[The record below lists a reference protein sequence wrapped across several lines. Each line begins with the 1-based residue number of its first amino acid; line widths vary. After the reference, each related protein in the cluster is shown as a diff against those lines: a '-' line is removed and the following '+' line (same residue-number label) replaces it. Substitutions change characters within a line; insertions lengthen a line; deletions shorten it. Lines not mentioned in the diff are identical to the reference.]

1 MMNVSMTVEKTGN
14 FKEAMNASYI
24 PTSVSNIDAN
34 NTKHSQ
40 TSMFMEEFEK
50 RVDLIDTNA
59 GGSAGRAAENQHN
72 QVDKEKN
79 PKIEDKPNQHL
90 RQDTEPE
97 NNKAPERKVDKHI
110 QEKPDRENR
119 KETAPE
125 EKTGREKEIKN
136 KENQTETQKIGKNHK
151 GKQITVNIKNNIKDI
166 ESNIKEI
173 IRKNQVKIE
182 EIEKVKE
189 DVKEN
194 FSESHKIKAGNNLEK
209 IMLKNLEGAN
219 EKSVNRNQ
227 NTNPTADS
235 EVEKTNDGKNNE
247 ELNIEKKDNLPSF
260 KNESEV
266 VKNGK
271 HTNTDNNVLH
281 IANLNGKENQPLPQ
295 VKIQKLLPH
304 NNTPEQYEVLKN
316 RIVSTVED
324 SIKFMVAEGENRV
337 SIKLHPPELGKVQ
350 VELVMKDNQVNARI
364 NTENA
369 AVKEVILTNL
379 DQLKSNIESAGIS
392 VHKFDV
398 EVGGFRSQLDQ
409 HLPNR
414 KSGRQESGNQE
425 NPGPQDFQDSDWLP
439 DKIIKQAAF
448 SYFIGR
454 SINYLV

>member
-1 MMNVSMTVEKTGN
+1 MNVSMTVEKAGN

-24 PTSVSNIDAN
+24 PTSVSNSDAN

-50 RVDLIDTNA
+50 RVDFIDTTA
-59 GGSAGRAAENQHN
+59 GGSAGKAAENQHN
-72 QVDKEKN
+72 QVDKEKE
-79 PKIEDKPNQHL
+79 PKMEDKPNHRL

-97 NNKAPERKVDKHI
+97 NRKAPERKVDKHI
-110 QEKPDRENR
+110 QERPDRENR
-119 KETAPE
+119 KETGPE
-125 EKTGREKEIKN
+125 EKAGREKEIKN
-136 KENQTETQKIGKNHK
+136 KENQTETQKTGENLK
-151 GKQITVNIKNNIKDI
+151 GKQIAANIKNNIKDI
-166 ESNIKEI
+166 KSNIKEI
-173 IRKNQVKIE
+173 IQKNQVQIK

-209 IMLKNLEGAN
+209 IMLKNLEGSN
-219 EKSVNRNQ
+219 EKTVNRNPR
-227 NTNPTADS
+227 TNPNADG
-235 EVEKTNDGKNNE
+235 EAEKTNDGKNNE

-260 KNESEV
+260 KNELNS

-271 HTNTDNNVLH
+271 PTNTDNNVLH
-281 IANLNGKENQPLPQ
+281 IANLNGKENQLLPQ

-304 NNTPEQYEVLKN
+304 KNTPEQYEVLKDK
-316 RIVSTVED
+316 IVNTVED

-364 NTENA
+364 NTENV

-379 DQLKSNIESAGIS
+379 DQLKSNIENAGIS
-392 VHKFDV
+392 VNKFDV
-398 EVGGFRSQLDQ
+398 EVGGFKNQFDQ
-409 HLPNR
+409 HLPNG
-414 KSGRQESGNQE
+414 KSGRQDRGNQE
-425 NPGPQDFQDSDWLP
+425 NPGLQDPQDSDWLP
-439 DKIIKQAAF
+439 DKIIKQAAV